1 MRNPFAARLLEGDA
15 PAPTTCDACLK
26 HCKRNFCIIRALIRA
41 QQGDVE
47 SGLVFTGEYIHK
59 IEEILPVKEIF
70 ERLLREAEAVN

>member
-1 MRNPFAARLLEGDA
+1 MKLGHVLQRAVGTVLARRVRVGLDLLTHG
-15 PAPTTCDACLK
+15 L
-26 HCKRNFCIIRALIRA
+26 RALIRA